1 MANFKLVIS
10 EPETKKSFQ
19 LEVDQNKVAFAG
31 KKIGDEFSG
40 DMIGLAGYSL
50 KITGGTD
57 KDGFPMHPN
66 VEGMGKRKVL
76 LSCKPCFHPKLK
88 GQRKRKTVR
97 GNTIS
102 DSVVQINVK
111 VIKKGQK
118 QLEELIPTKPK
129 EKKEEAKPEAES
141 KPKEENKAKEE
152 KTVEKEAKKEG
163 GEGSQKS

>member
-10 EPETKKSFQ
+10 EPETRKSFQ
-19 LEVDQNKVAFAG
+19 LEVDQDKAAFVG
-31 KKIGDEFSG
+31 RKIGDEFSG

-66 VEGMGKRKVL
+66 VDGMGKRKVL

-102 DSVVQINVK
+102 DSIVQINVK
-111 VIKKGQK
+111 VIKKGK
-118 QLEELIPTKPK
+118 KLLEELIPTKPK
-129 EKKEEAKPEAES
+129 EKKEEAKPEAEN
-141 KPKEENKAKEE
+141 KPKEEKP
-152 KTVEKEAKKEG
+152 VEKEAKKEG